1 MFFIIMIIGIILYLQ
16 GKKYFGLLIFLFLLT
31 DGFQFVPEP
40 LMLFG
45 FNLYGKD
52 YALIFTLAI
61 LMSYLIAGKVRFP
74 VKSIVFVALLCF
86 LIYLV
91 FAAYIDLAYYNP
103 SFSGFMLMFRVNL
116 FLLTY
121 FWLDKIDKK
130 LFERLFKTIFIITVI
145 QSILCLIQIPTGL
158 RLLTGG
164 GITAFD
170 ELGIPW
176 VRYTN
181 LPYFLMPCLF
191 ILLMNKT
198 LVIHYKG
205 GIIVLFLITILFTL
219 TRTLILGLI
228 LTMGFAV
235 LSGLFNQQKKVIFW
249 FVFMFIL
256 TLPIIGAR
264 LLSSTDDINA
274 AVSDKSVEQG
284 SNMTFAYR
292 IFHVTERYLYVSKD
306 PKHEFFGIG
315 FIHERDFPKD
325 TFLLGH
331 RNEKYEATQLE
342 QDDVSWSNLFLR
354 YGIFGTV
361 LYMFIFV
368 AFVVAFFKQ
377 KTNGINAAAIMFM
390 IMTLILSFASGK
402 FSQADYFL
410 VPMFFFFYIRKS
422 RQDAETKESNVLLST
437 SDVHKNS

>member
-1 MFFIIMIIGIILYLQ
+1 
-16 GKKYFGLLIFLFLLT
+16 
-31 DGFQFVPEP
+31 
-40 LMLFG
+40 
-45 FNLYGKD
+45 
-52 YALIFTLAI
+52 
-61 LMSYLIAGKVRFP
+61 
-74 VKSIVFVALLCF
+74 
-86 LIYLV
+86 
-91 FAAYIDLAYYNP
+91 
-103 SFSGFMLMFRVNL
+103 
-116 FLLTY
+116 
-121 FWLDKIDKK
+121 
-130 LFERLFKTIFIITVI
+130 
-145 QSILCLIQIPTGL
+145 
-158 RLLTGG
+158 
-164 GITAFD
+164 
-170 ELGIPW
+170 
-176 VRYTN
+176 
-181 LPYFLMPCLF
+181 
-191 ILLMNKT
+191 MNKT